1 MTQTNKQQENT
12 AEKKFPFIYLFIFAE
27 IHSFVRTGHRKE
39 IDLCQMKKRKRKW
52 RCMLKFPKHMK

>member
-39 IDLCQMKKRKRKW
+39 IDKRKW